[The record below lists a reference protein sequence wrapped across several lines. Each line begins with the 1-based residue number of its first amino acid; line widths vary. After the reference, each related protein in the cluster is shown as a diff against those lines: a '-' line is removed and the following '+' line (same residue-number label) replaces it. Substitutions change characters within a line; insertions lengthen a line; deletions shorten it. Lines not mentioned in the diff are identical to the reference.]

1 MTELRENS
9 IPPPAVSLRQLRTDA
24 GLTQK
29 QLAEKVG
36 VSAPLVCFWEQ
47 GTRSPDYDALPA
59 LCEIFGMDY
68 NALVPCI
75 RLTRNRSKR

>member
-68 NALVPCI
+68 NALVPSI
-75 RLTRNRSKR
+75 IQTRKKAQ